1 MKPQVITGN
10 KQLGQ
15 IVRDRRK
22 LLRISQTALGEAVGL
37 NQATISSLEIGKA
50 RVRID
55 TIFRVLSELGLELT
69 IGPKPSPDDANR
81 NSPW

>member
-22 LLRISQTALGEAVGL
+22 QLRISQTILGERVGL
-37 NQATISSLEIGKA
+37 NQSTISALEIGKA
-50 RVRID
+50 KVRID
-55 TIFRVLSELGLELT
+55 TIFAVLSALDLELIVSSKSSEKT
-69 IGPKPSPDDANR
+69 DR
-81 NSPW
+81 NNPW

>member
-22 LLRISQTALGEAVGL
+22 QLRISQTILGERVGL
-37 NQATISSLEIGKA
+37 NQSTISALEIGKA
-50 RVRID
+50 KVRID
-55 TIFRVLSELGLELT
+55 TIFAVFSALGLEL
-69 IGPKPSPDDANR
+69 IVGSKSIEKADRD
-81 NSPW
+81 SPW